1 MPTEPGYTFW
11 ANSFVSIPKGGTRGK
26 EPVCQGRRHRDEG
39 LIPGSG
45 RSPGEEHGNPL
56 QYSCLENPMDRGAWW
71 ATVHRI
77 AKRQTRLKLFNM
89 RTHTKSQW
97 GGDSV
102 PVSFHSSPIIKK
114 QKIGIH
120 DTCVSLGTV
129 WVVKNRRNRRL
140 LIQPLSVT

>member
-1 MPTEPGYTFW
+1 MYRFWFISLNECTTLTGFLSGSAVQYMPAVQELKEMGVQSLGQGSPR
-11 ANSFVSIPKGGTRGK
+11 GGQSK
-26 EPVCQGRRHRDEG
+26 A
-39 LIPGSG
+39 
-45 RSPGEEHGNPL
+45 L
-56 QYSCLENPMDRGAWW
+56 QYSCLKNPMDRGAWW